1 MASSFQFG
9 HVSESETQFNSVQP
23 LSFTFSSINSGNS
36 RAGLAKARKAAR
48 PSSPALNSIDPVTF
62 KSTSESPF
70 AFGLVS
76 SFSAANPFTFNRH
89 EVDKVSDHDAE
100 KPIEAASKLQHEK
113 TEPRIGEKENNSTKE
128 MGVLAP
134 SDIKQDKVAR
144 QANQDSMPNRA
155 NTALVVISRILKGI
169 PQSPHFYQLINLSG
183 HTRKVLI
190 SSWDRIFEETVEQM
204 HSLQVNDF
212 WVRARELWKTMG
224 ELQSM
229 GYNVIPLRRRLVELT
244 DVMIELKLTKVGMKG
259 LLIKA
264 ENHRMEKSRLEFV
277 ILRLQEMIMQEHYGT
292 LGALAQMV
300 EMEKEV
306 PKFDG
311 VFAKLAM
318 EPL

>member
-1 MASSFQFG
+1 
-9 HVSESETQFNSVQP
+9 
-23 LSFTFSSINSGNS
+23 
-36 RAGLAKARKAAR
+36 
-48 PSSPALNSIDPVTF
+48 
-62 KSTSESPF
+62 
-70 AFGLVS
+70 
-76 SFSAANPFTFNRH
+76 
-89 EVDKVSDHDAE
+89 
-100 KPIEAASKLQHEK
+100 
-113 TEPRIGEKENNSTKE
+113 

-144 QANQDSMPNRA
+144 QANQDSMPNRT

-212 WVRARELWKTMG
+212 WVRARELWETMG

-229 GYNVIPLRRRLVELT
+229 GYNVIPLRRRLVKLT
-244 DVMIELKLTKVGMKG
+244 DVMIELKLTKVEMKG
-259 LLIKA
+259 LMIKA

-277 ILRLQEMIMQEHYGT
+277 ILRLQEMIMQEHYGM